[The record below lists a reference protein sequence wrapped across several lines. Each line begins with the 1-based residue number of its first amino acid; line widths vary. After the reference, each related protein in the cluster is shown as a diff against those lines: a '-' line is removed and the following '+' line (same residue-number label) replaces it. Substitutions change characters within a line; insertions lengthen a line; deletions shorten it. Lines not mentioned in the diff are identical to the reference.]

1 MNIGKLIYTRRKELN
16 LTLEDIGKA
25 VGVSKSTVKKWES
38 GYIANIKRDKI
49 AALAKVLNI
58 NPVTFIDDTLIP
70 GNNSFEISA
79 HERELL
85 LAYRAKPEMQASI
98 DKLLDI
104 KSAES
109 KTIADDVIDTINSAS
124 PVNSPISKK

>member
-1 MNIGKLIYTRRKELN
+1 MNIGEIIYTQRKKLN
-16 LTLEDIGKA
+16 LTLEDIGKV

-49 AALAKVLNI
+49 AALAKILNL
-58 NPVTFIDDTLIP
+58 NPVIFIDDSLISET
-70 GNNSFEISA
+70 SFNMTA
-79 HERELL
+79 HEKELL

-104 KSAES
+104 SLAS
-109 KTIADDVIDTINSAS
+109 DTISDDIVNTINSAS
-124 PVNSPISKK
+124 PIKAPISKK

>member
-58 NPVTFIDDTLIP
+58 NPVAFIDDTLIP

-104 KSAES
+104 KPAES
-109 KTIADDVIDTINSAS
+109 KTIADDIISTINSAS
-124 PVNSPISKK
+124 PVSSPISKK